1 MIEYLL
7 FKEKQLDYGNID
19 LNLFTR
25 YRRLVFCMFNHAYD
39 VVDRY
44 TGHLVIEAT
53 QSTGCHIIS
62 VHFELF

>member
-44 TGHLVIEAT
+44 TGAFGDRGDAEHGV
-53 QSTGCHIIS
+53 SY
-62 VHFELF
+62 HFGAF